1 MRPFIRIK
9 CRCVEGLCVN
19 YLDMMDAQA
28 EVHTVGQ
35 ATGGGSGGYLGCDD
49 SRPDI

>member
-1 MRPFIRIK
+1 MRPFIKIK
-9 CRCVEGLCVN
+9 CRSVEVRNVN

-28 EVHTVGQ
+28 EVHAVGQ
-35 ATGGGSGGYLGCDD
+35 ATGGGSGGDLGCDD